1 MYDGNGTSGSSTTT
15 SAIEAELATRL
26 HALGRR
32 VSPIEI
38 CDLWVFPPLPDV
50 EESGDFVLFTRVL
63 ADEMRRVCA
72 VEFTDPPA
80 SSNGTHAAGRSANG
94 NGSAGNGSPEQG
106 SGSNGANG
114 NGASR
119 NSDSGHEPGIP
130 SAPLPTVRITEYGRV
145 PVGRVQ
151 RVVDGFR
158 RRLGDHREP
167 LHVRV
172 DGCPQSWLRML
183 AEESSSG

>member
-1 MYDGNGTSGSSTTT
+1 MHDGNGTSEQSAATTAVE
-15 SAIEAELATRL
+15 SDLATRL

-38 CDLWVFPPLPDV
+38 CDLWVFPPLPDI
-50 EESGDFVLFTRVL
+50 EDSSDFVLFTRLL

-80 SSNGTHAAGRSANG
+80 TSNGNPSGQRPANG
-94 NGSAGNGSPEQG
+94 NGSAGHGPANGG
-106 SGSNGANG
+106 SDPNGVSGTGANDVAG
-114 NGASR
+114 SL
-119 NSDSGHEPGIP
+119 P
-130 SAPLPTVRITEYGRV
+130 SVRITEYGRV
-145 PVGRVQ
+145 PAGRVQ

-167 LHVRV
+167 LHVQV
-172 DGCPQSWLRML
+172 DGCPHSWVRML
-183 AEESSSG
+183 AGESSNG

>member
-1 MYDGNGTSGSSTTT
+1 MQDGNGTNGHSASTNALK
-15 SAIEAELATRL
+15 SELAARL

-32 VSPIEI
+32 VSPVEI
-38 CDLWVFPPLPDV
+38 CDLWVFPPLPDI

-72 VEFTDPPA
+72 VEFTDPPVP
-80 SSNGTHAAGRSANG
+80 SNGNLTSRQPTNG
-94 NGSAGNGSPEQG
+94 NGSAGNGS
-106 SGSNGANG
+106 AG
-114 NGASR
+114 NGSAGNGTAR
-119 NSDSGHEPGIP
+119 NGDTGHDPAIP
-130 SAPLPTVRITEYGRV
+130 PMTLPTVRITEYGRV

-167 LHVRV
+167 FHVRV
-172 DGCPQSWLRML
+172 DGCPESWVQML
-183 AEESSSG
+183 AGESSSS